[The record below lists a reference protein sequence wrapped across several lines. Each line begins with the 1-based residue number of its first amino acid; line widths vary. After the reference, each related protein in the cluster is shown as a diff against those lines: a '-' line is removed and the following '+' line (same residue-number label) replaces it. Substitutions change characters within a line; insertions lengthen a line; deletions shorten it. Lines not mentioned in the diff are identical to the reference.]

1 MPMPGVYAG
10 WAEGPFGRRMAAV
23 SIGTN
28 PTVSEG
34 NPVTFEA
41 YLLDFDADIYDTEL
55 TVGIA
60 AHIRGTE
67 KFSSLD
73 ALKARIAE
81 DVTETRRLMAGT
93 LWENVS

>member
-1 MPMPGVYAG
+1 
-10 WAEGPFGRRMAAV
+10 MAAV

-41 YLLDFDADIYDTEL
+41 YLLDFDGDLYDTDL
-55 TVGIA
+55 TVGVA
-60 AHIRGTE
+60 KHIRGTE

-81 DVTETRRLMAGT
+81 DVAETRRLMSGT
-93 LWENVS
+93 VWENVSEHG